1 MNLLFREVF
10 AAAFIVALLVML
22 ISVWSGGLY

>member
-10 AAAFIVALLVML
+10 AAAFIATLLVML
-22 ISVWSGGLY
+22 ISAWSGDL

>member
-10 AAAFIVALLVML
+10 AAAFIATLLVML
-22 ISVWSGGLY
+22 ISAGSGDL

>member
-10 AAAFIVALLVML
+10 AAAFIATRLVML
-22 ISVWSGGLY
+22 ISVWSGDL

>member
-10 AAAFIVALLVML
+10 AAAFIATLLVML
-22 ISVWSGGLY
+22 ISVWSGDP